1 MSRGFKI
8 PPGFHPTKWIQ
19 DLLLSLVGLETSYR
33 VGMILAI
40 GDPAGDLKP
49 ATVPAKVRLSFGSLA
64 HQGLAE
70 IPKAGLRMSGRDQS

>member
-1 MSRGFKI
+1 
-8 PPGFHPTKWIQ
+8 
-19 DLLLSLVGLETSYR
+19 
-33 VGMILAI
+33 MILAI

-70 IPKAGLRMSGRDQS
+70 ILKAGLRMSGRDQS